1 MKTKNIVTAN
11 VKLYKGKED
20 EFNINVPKDVTVNEL
35 EFVLVRLTYFMVSN
49 YAELNKLDFETALE
63 QYGRAMITQVGVMKD
78 MESTN
83 DETE

>member
-1 MKTKNIVTAN
+1 MKVKSIVTAN
-11 VKLYKGKED
+11 VKSYKGKED

>member
-1 MKTKNIVTAN
+1 MKVKSVVTAN
-11 VKLYKGKED
+11 VKSYKGKED

-78 MESTN
+78 MESAN

>member
-1 MKTKNIVTAN
+1 MKVRTVVTAN
-11 VKLYKGKED
+11 VKSYKGKED

>member
-20 EFNINVPKDVTVNEL
+20 EFNISVPKDVTANEL
-35 EFVLVRLTYFMVSN
+35 EFVLIRLTYFMASN
-49 YAELNKLDFETALE
+49 YAELNKMDFELALE

-78 MESTN
+78 LETAN
-83 DETE
+83 DQAD